1 MNQGT
6 RPPWIECPDCVAFRP
21 AVPYAT
27 TGGSAIRSSV
37 WCSPA
42 PSVQVRDATDAV
54 FSTPRPLPGSK
65 VSEAEVSAP
74 FQLKVMDVSPS
85 AS

>member
-1 MNQGT
+1 MD
-6 RPPWIECPDCVAFRP
+6 ECPDCVAFRP

-74 FQLKVMDVSPS
+74 FQLKVMDLSPS